1 MLKKNVFILD
11 YEMISPIA
19 VGVDQLANS
28 IRTNYSAEKQIE
40 RISTIGSVFRK
51 AAEVTEDLRPYYVNE
66 SENFKKAFFGD
77 RKLELIAACYGK
89 AAKRLEKFI
98 ELLNPAK
105 TGVILG
111 VGADVAP
118 FELFEDDLRNYM
130 YQGYNPLFELYSEIN
145 DNGMRVNVLSNPYD
159 IYALYLANKF
169 KAGAFQKSI
178 LTACVS
184 STQAIALGYDAIAKG
199 DAEVVVVGGTDS
211 LINLLAIISFGKLG
225 VIPESKD
232 DIGCKPFDVNRN
244 GTLAGECAGFAILAS
259 EDFVVKNNITPIAAL
274 LGYGNTLDA
283 YKITAPDPKGDSMT
297 KAIKETMDNA
307 NLTTDMI
314 DYINAHGTGTKHND
328 QLELTCFERA
338 LGEGVKKIP
347 ISSTKDRHG
356 HAIAAAGIQELCVV
370 LESMKQSL
378 IPGNRNLINSCDPS
392 FNLVTQNTTKK
403 IEYALTSNF
412 AFGGINTVLA
422 VKNLHK

>member
-89 AAKRLEKFI
+89 AAKRLEKFV

-118 FELFEDDLRNYM
+118 FELFEDDLRHYM

-199 DAEVVVVGGTDS
+199 DAEVVV
-211 LINLLAIISFGKLG
+211 
-225 VIPESKD
+225 
-232 DIGCKPFDVNRN
+232 
-244 GTLAGECAGFAILAS
+244 AGECAGFAILAS
-259 EDFVVKNNITPIAAL
+259 EDFIVKNNITPIAAL

-412 AFGGINTVLA
+412 AFGGINTVLG